1 MSLDG
6 VKATPDQPLLLLD
19 ELQSLLNEQIRLVR
33 KGKFSATETM
43 AEETGRLIEEL
54 GRIDVPERIEIRK
67 RIERLVK
74 SYRIIIFSVAAEK
87 DRVEKQLQQIGQGRK
102 TLRTY
107 RGVD

>member
-43 AEETGRLIEEL
+43 AE
-54 GRIDVPERIEIRK
+54 
-67 RIERLVK
+67 
-74 SYRIIIFSVAAEK
+74 
-87 DRVEKQLQQIGQGRK
+87 
-102 TLRTY
+102 
-107 RGVD
+107 